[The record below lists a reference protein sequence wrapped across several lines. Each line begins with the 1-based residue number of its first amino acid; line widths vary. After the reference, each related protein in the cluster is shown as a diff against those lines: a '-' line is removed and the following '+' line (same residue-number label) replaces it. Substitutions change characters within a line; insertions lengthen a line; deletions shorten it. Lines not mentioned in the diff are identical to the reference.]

1 MVINMVHMNRCSF
14 IKFMEINRFSDGSPI
29 RPAAQR
35 ILEKLARLATLAE
48 VPMKAV
54 TENELEI
61 LGADGGFG
69 MGPGTGEGLKLGF
82 DGVEARSSSHEK

>member
-1 MVINMVHMNRCSF
+1 MNRCSS

-54 TENELEI
+54 TENEVEI
-61 LGADGGFG
+61 LGADGG
-69 MGPGTGEGLKLGF
+69 PGWGLVG
-82 DGVEARSSSHEK
+82 

>member
-1 MVINMVHMNRCSF
+1 
-14 IKFMEINRFSDGSPI
+14 MEINRFSDGSPI

-69 MGPGTGEGLKLGF
+69 MGPGRVKAWNWALMGLKP
-82 DGVEARSSSHEK
+82 